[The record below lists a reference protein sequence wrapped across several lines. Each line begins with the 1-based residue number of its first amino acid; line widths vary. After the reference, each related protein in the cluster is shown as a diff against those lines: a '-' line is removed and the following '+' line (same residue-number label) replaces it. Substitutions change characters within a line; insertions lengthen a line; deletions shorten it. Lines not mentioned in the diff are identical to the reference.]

1 MNEGGAMRRKAF
13 GVLLSLVVALGVG
26 CDGGQ
31 GSSGERGTEG
41 PQPDLAGP
49 NPLPLGS
56 EPVNLDPADFGG
68 PIDNEY
74 WPMAVGNR
82 WVYRESAP
90 DGSEQKVVVTV
101 TDETRE
107 IQGIEAT
114 VVHDVVSEDGEVTED
129 TFDWYA
135 QDRWGNIWYMGEDTK
150 EFENGKVVST
160 AGSWE
165 AGVDGAQAGIIMP
178 ANPQPGMVYQQ
189 EYYEGEAE
197 DVGAVLSLHEMA
209 QVPFGFFR
217 DALLT
222 KDTTPLEPRVQ
233 EYKLYAKGVGPV
245 LVLGVSGG
253 ADREDLISFE
263 EG

>member
-1 MNEGGAMRRKAF
+1 
-13 GVLLSLVVALGVG
+13 
-26 CDGGQ
+26 
-31 GSSGERGTEG
+31 
-41 PQPDLAGP
+41 
-49 NPLPLGS
+49 
-56 EPVNLDPADFGG
+56 
-68 PIDNEY
+68 
-74 WPMAVGNR
+74 
-82 WVYRESAP
+82 
-90 DGSEQKVVVTV
+90 VVTV
-101 TDETRE
+101 TDRSKT
-107 IQGIEAT
+107 ILGIDAT
-114 VVHDVVSEDGEVTED
+114 VVHDVVSEKGEVIED

-135 QDRWGNIWYMGEDTK
+135 EDRWGNIWYMGEDTK